1 MLKYLERRAT
11 ALKAANHKKA
21 QEIEKEMTEYKNK
34 DENFNKIMRPNCAY
48 VTFRND
54 TAFQKVLELAEKHS
68 DQEPVKYREEKLHI
82 KRANYPTNIQW
93 ENFEF
98 TKNQRKVRWA
108 ASISCI
114 LISGCLYFLLAA
126 YALQL

>member
-1 MLKYLERRAT
+1 MLKYLEKRAK

-21 QEIEKEMTEYKNK
+21 QEIENEMTEYKNK
-34 DENFNKIMRPNCAY
+34 DENFDKIMRPNCAY
-48 VTFRND
+48 VTFSND
-54 TAFQKVLELAEKHS
+54 TAFQKVLELSEKD
-68 DQEPVKYREEKLHI
+68 DQEPVDYREEKLHF

-98 TKNQRKVRWA
+98 TKKQRKVRWA

-114 LISGCLYFLLAA
+114 VISGCLYFLLAA
-126 YALQL
+126 FAL